1 MKINLVVQVLALA
14 LGLSLTFMPAALAID
29 EAIDTIDTIDTVS
42 DSEELRNPFLKVEEE
57 AALKMA
63 GVIQE
68 DDEGLSLNL
77 TAIFISDKGKK
88 ALIGGQVLSEGQTV
102 GSRQVIAITRD
113 QVVLMDRGGQVILH
127 LPDLFEGDTE

>member
-29 EAIDTIDTIDTVS
+29 EAIDTIDTVS